1 MVIWVNLLFGALF
14 GFFFFFLRKAL
25 FGLIQAHPLL
35 ILLFVMSCEVHMIRI
50 D

>member
-14 GFFFFFLRKAL
+14 W
-25 FGLIQAHPLL
+25 LIQAHPLL